1 MKFLVYYVI
10 AVSLVL
16 FCVMGWDKLHAVK
29 SKRRIPENTLF
40 LLAIIGGAPG
50 GVFGMMAFRHKIRKP
65 LFQWGFPLI
74 ALLWI
79 SGLVLLAVK

>member
-16 FCVMGWDKLHAVK
+16 FCVMGWDKWLAIK

-40 LLAIIGGAPG
+40 LLAITGGAPG
-50 GVFGMMAFRHKIRKP
+50 GVFGMMVFRHKIRKRK
-65 LFQWGFPLI
+65 FTVGFLGLSVAWI
-74 ALLWI
+74 GLCLALL
-79 SGLVLLAVK
+79 LV